1 MRRLN
6 FKIEF
11 NTSGSDVVR
20 VCYRF
25 RRPMGEEARGNL
37 MLEEQ
42 GSGVWFGF
50 LTLDCNVNNIKY
62 GYEIIRNGE
71 LVRSEWGAMPHSVDF
86 GDECSSWMVY
96 DKWLDSPFCNY
107 MQTGLFKK
115 FYQTTKQVTNYD

>member
-11 NTSGSDVVR
+11 NTSGSDAVR

-25 RRPMGEEARGNL
+25 RRPTGEEAKGNL
-37 MLEEQ
+37 MLEEENP
-42 GSGVWFGF
+42 GVWAGF

-62 GYEIIRNGE
+62 GYEIIRADE
-71 LVRSEWGAMPHSVDF
+71 LVRSEWGGMPHTVDF
-86 GDECSSWMVY
+86 GSECSSWIVY

-115 FYQTTKQVTNYD
+115 FYQNM